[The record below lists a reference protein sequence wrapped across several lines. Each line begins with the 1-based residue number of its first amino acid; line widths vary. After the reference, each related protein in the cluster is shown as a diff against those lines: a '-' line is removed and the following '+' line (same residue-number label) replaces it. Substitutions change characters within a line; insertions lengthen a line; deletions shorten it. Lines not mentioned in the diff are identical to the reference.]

1 MINDLLLFMCFFSI
15 TMSDAELYYLQQ
27 ISVNL
32 QKNVFKCPWGG
43 IIMRNSDDEGELL
56 EFNILKD
63 YKKQLRRYWLYLR
76 LTVFRQCDGLF
87 GVFSCDGCQIMK
99 GMNHLVWYVKFCKM
113 RLELCWKQ
121 ICLAARKNIRQIL
134 QRSLKNWR
142 IS

>member
-1 MINDLLLFMCFFSI
+1 
-15 TMSDAELYYLQQ
+15 MSDAELYYLQQ

-99 GMNHLVWYVKFCKM
+99 GMNHLV
-113 RLELCWKQ
+113 
-121 ICLAARKNIRQIL
+121 
-134 QRSLKNWR
+134 
-142 IS
+142 